1 MAIMYTT
8 LWGASG
14 SFGLQD
20 ASAMAR
26 KAFRELQRAKNAVET
41 NDRVDAAINCAITAW
56 HMTEWCWNGIAA
68 TNRNNQEVA
77 RYIGAVTPLKL
88 SDLVAW
94 AIRECPELE
103 LCQSICNGSK
113 HVKSQRPVQTK
124 ARHAGDDQNS
134 VATLTITDGPVER
147 DAIEVL
153 QAAVWFWGCQATGDS
168 EMR

>member
-1 MAIMYTT
+1 MAVMHTT

-14 SFGLQD
+14 SFGMQE

-26 KAFRELQRAKNAVET
+26 KASRELQRAENAAET
-41 NDRVDAAINCAITAW
+41 DDRVDAAINCAITAW
-56 HMTEWCWNGIAA
+56 HMTDWCWNGITA
-68 TNRNNQEVA
+68 TNRNSQEVA
-77 RYIGAVTPLKL
+77 RYIGAVTPLKK

-113 HVKSQRPVQTK
+113 HVKSERLIQTQ
-124 ARHAGDDQNS
+124 ARHAGDDPTS
-134 VATLTITDGPVER
+134 VAALTITDGPAER

-153 QAAVWFWGCQATGDS
+153 RAAVWFWGRQATNDS